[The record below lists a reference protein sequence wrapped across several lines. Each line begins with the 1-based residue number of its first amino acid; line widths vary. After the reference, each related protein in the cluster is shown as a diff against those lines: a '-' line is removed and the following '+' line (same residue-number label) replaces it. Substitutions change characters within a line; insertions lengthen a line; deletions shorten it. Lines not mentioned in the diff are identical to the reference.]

1 METTAA
7 LVLVVFTIEHV
18 LGVDTDAEIS
28 PRAGT
33 EVFVLSIAEN
43 FVPLT
48 PFSVMRPIFVVT
60 MRVVIVA
67 GLDTPSRGFTR
78 VKLRSTGV
86 AGANFASP
94 DWVATT
100 VQRTGSGA
108 IALRKACAKES
119 SRCPKTSQ
127 VLEVADLKVTG
138 RPEEAVAFN
147 GTVGPNSRLGIGG
160 KLID

>member
-28 PRAGT
+28 PLAGT

-60 MRVVIVA
+60 MRVAIIA
-67 GLDTPSRGFTR
+67 RLDALSRGFTR

-94 DWVATT
+94 DCVATT

-108 IALRKACAKES
+108 MELRRA
-119 SRCPKTSQ
+119 
-127 VLEVADLKVTG
+127 
-138 RPEEAVAFN
+138 
-147 GTVGPNSRLGIGG
+147 
-160 KLID
+160 